1 MTTTLIDGGL
11 STQLETQGIDLK
23 LYPKLW
29 TAGLLTTAKGQ
40 RELLTAH
47 QNYIV
52 AGADIILTSSYQI
65 CPFMVNAEDLL
76 VASRQLALQAKD
88 TSASTSQVFLSLGP
102 WGATQAD
109 GSEYTGDYKELATQ
123 DYLFKF
129 HSKRLSILLQAGQHQ
144 SESVVDGLAFE
155 TIPSLLELNAILLVM
170 ESTTYDLP
178 MWISFSSPD
187 GIHMCDG
194 ATFDSAVAQCLA
206 RFAAHPCSSPRI
218 LGVNCVHPSTIDPF
232 LDIVLPLIPPGV
244 LDGIALY
251 PNNGGTWDAVK
262 RCWCNDEDTES
273 KSKSKTSTGFSG
285 KAVEWRDRIVEQGL
299 NCYIGGCCSTD
310 AKTIAVLKERLVGV

>member
-11 STQLETQGIDLK
+11 STQLETQGVDLK
-23 LYPKLW
+23 RYPKLW

-40 RELLTAH
+40 LEVLAAH
-47 QNYIV
+47 QHYIL

-76 VASRQLALQAKD
+76 VASRDLALQAKD
-88 TSASTSQVFLSLGP
+88 TSAAASQVFLSLGP

-123 DYLFKF
+123 DYLFTF
-129 HSKRLSILLQAGQHQ
+129 HAKRLSMLLQPGQHQ
-144 SESVVDGLAFE
+144 STSVVDGLAFE
-155 TIPSLLELNAILLVM
+155 TIPSLLELNAILRVM
-170 ESTTYDLP
+170 ASTTYDLP
-178 MWISFSSPD
+178 TWISFSSPD

-194 ATFDSAVAQCLA
+194 ATFDSVVAHCLTW
-206 RFAAHPCSSPRI
+206 FAAHPCSSPRI

-232 LDIVLPLIPPGV
+232 LDIVLPLIPHQGV

-273 KSKSKTSTGFSG
+273 TSKTSLGFSG
-285 KAVEWRDRIVEQGL
+285 KAVEWRDRIVKQGL

-310 AKTIAVLKERLVGV
+310 AKTIAVLKERLEVV